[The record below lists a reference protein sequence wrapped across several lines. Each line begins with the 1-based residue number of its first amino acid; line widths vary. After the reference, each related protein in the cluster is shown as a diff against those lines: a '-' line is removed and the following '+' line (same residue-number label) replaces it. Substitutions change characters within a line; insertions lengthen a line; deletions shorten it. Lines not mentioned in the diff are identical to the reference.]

1 MIDRDIIEAKF
12 DIIERNL
19 KFIRDN
25 YLGVPPEKI
34 ESSYKDSQA
43 LKFSLFEIV
52 EACIDIA
59 NHIIAAKRF
68 ERAEEYAKM
77 FITLGKYGVIPQEL
91 AEKLAKMARFRN
103 LLIHRYWEVDMK
115 YIMEIAENRLKDV
128 ERFMLRIEKYLEREG
143 V

>member
-19 KFIRDN
+19 RFIQEN
-25 YLGVPPEKI
+25 YAGMPPEEI
-34 ESSYKDSQA
+34 EASYRDSQA

-52 EACIDIA
+52 EACIDVA
-59 NHIIAAKRF
+59 SHIIAAERF
-68 ERAEEYAKM
+68 ERAESYAEM
-77 FITLGKYGVIPQEL
+77 FITLGKHGVIPEEL

-103 LLIHRYWEVDMK
+103 LIVHRYWEADMAH
-115 YIMEIAENRLKDV
+115 IMDIVENSLGDV
-128 ERFMLRIEKYLEREG
+128 EEFMVKVEEYLAKKG

>member
-19 KFIRDN
+19 KFIQEN
-25 YLGVPPEKI
+25 YAGVPPEEI
-34 ESSYKDSQA
+34 EASYKDSQA

-59 NHIIAAKRF
+59 NHIIAAERF
-68 ERAEEYAKM
+68 ERAESYAEM
-77 FITLGKYGVIPQEL
+77 FITLGKHGVIQKEL

-103 LLIHRYWEVDMK
+103 LLVHRYWEADMR
-115 YIMEIAENRLKDV
+115 YIMEIVENSLGDV
-128 ERFMLRIEKYLEREG
+128 EEFMVRIEEYMERRG

>member
-1 MIDRDIIEAKF
+1 MTDRDIIEAKF

-19 KFIRDN
+19 KFIQEN
-25 YLGVPPEKI
+25 YAGMPPEEI
-34 ESSYKDSQA
+34 EASYKDSQA

-59 NHIIAAKRF
+59 NHIIAAERF
-68 ERAEEYAKM
+68 ERAERYAEM
-77 FITLGKYGVIPQEL
+77 FITLGEHEVIPKEL
-91 AEKLAKMARFRN
+91 AEKLAKIARFRN

-115 YIMEIAENRLKDV
+115 YIMEIVEDSLGDV
-128 ERFMLRIEKYLEREG
+128 EEFMVRIEEYMERRG